1 MVIGFE
7 SWIFLVAGI
16 ITGVITGMVGASAIV
31 AFVPLIL
38 LFLDYDVFS
47 LIGISLAV
55 DVFVSLTAL
64 LMYKKFHHIDFKMG
78 IYLSIFAVAG
88 AILGSYVS
96 IFFPNESLLAITG
109 LVSALTGVGI
119 FLRKTDSG
127 KLSKFSKKLSLKKP
141 LSFIPVFLSLIIGFV
156 AGSLG
161 AAGGVSLLL
170 LFVFLFR
177 FETHKAIGTSIFVMF
192 FIALAG
198 SITHFYYIK
207 FSWEILI
214 YAIIGG
220 IVGAVFSSR
229 IANYLKEK
237 TLNKIVG
244 IILFVLGIS
253 IFLQRVI

>member
-7 SWIFLVAGI
+7 SWIFLIAGI
-16 ITGVITGMVGASAIV
+16 VTGVITGMVGASAIV

-47 LIGISLAV
+47 LIGVSLAV

-64 LMYKKFHHIDFKMG
+64 LMYKKFHHINFKVG
-78 IYLSIFAVAG
+78 IYLSIFAVIG

-96 IFFPNESLLAITG
+96 IFLPNDSLLGITG

-119 FLRKTDSG
+119 FLRKDNSEKHNRFNQ
-127 KLSKFSKKLSLKKP
+127 KLSFRKP
-141 LSFIPVFLSLIIGFV
+141 LSFVPILLAFVIGFA

-161 AAGGVSLLL
+161 AAGGISLLL

-177 FETHKAIGTSIFVMF
+177 FELHKAIGTSIFVMF

-198 SITHFYYIK
+198 SVTHFYYIK
-207 FSWEILI
+207 FSWELLI
-214 YAIIGG
+214 FAVVGGVTGAI
-220 IVGAVFSSR
+220 FSSR

-237 TLNKIVG
+237 TLNRIVG

-253 IFLQRVI
+253 IFLQRIL